1 MTSEP
6 LQIDIISDVMCPWCL
21 VGKRRFEKALA
32 MRPDIAVDVRWRPFL
47 LDPTIPST
55 GIDRQEYLSN
65 KFGGP
70 DRARE
75 IYRTI
80 EQAGEDEGIPFA
92 FDKIKRSP
100 NTIDAH
106 RVIRWASNEGCQ
118 DAVVER
124 LFEMF
129 FIEGLDIGDRA
140 VLREASVEAGMDEKL
155 VTRLLATEEDR
166 DLVEKEVALAREMGV
181 NGVPCF
187 IVGNKY
193 VVMGAE
199 QPETIVGALDRA
211 LQDTLE
217 ETRPTD

>member
-6 LQIDIISDVMCPWCL
+6 IQIDIISDVMCPWCL

-32 MRPDIAVDVRWRPFL
+32 MRPDIAVDVRWRPYQ
-47 LDPTIPST
+47 LDPTIPAA

-75 IYRTI
+75 IYRSI

-92 FDKIKRSP
+92 FDKITKSP
-100 NTIDAH
+100 NTINAH
-106 RVIRWASNEGCQ
+106 RVIRWASSEGCQ

-129 FIEGLDIGDRA
+129 FIEGRDIGDSS
-140 VLREASVEAGMDEKL
+140 VLREAAVEAGMDEEL

-166 DLVEKEVALAREMGV
+166 DLVEKEIALAREMGV

-187 IVGNKY
+187 IVANKY

-199 QPETIVGALDRA
+199 QPETIAGALDRA
-211 LQDTLE
+211 LE
-217 ETRPTD
+217 ELSQEPPASI

>member
-32 MRPDIAVDVRWRPFL
+32 MRPDIEVDVRWRPYQ
-47 LDPTIPST
+47 LDPTIPPT

-70 DRARE
+70 ERAKE
-75 IYRTI
+75 IYSSI
-80 EQAGEDEGIPFA
+80 EKAGEDEGIPFA
-92 FDKIKRSP
+92 FDKIKKSP

-106 RVIRWASNEGCQ
+106 RVIRWASTEGYQ

-129 FIEGLDIGDRA
+129 FLEGRDIGDA
-140 VLREASVEAGMDEKL
+140 DVLREAAVEAGMDEEL
-155 VTRLLATEEDR
+155 IIRLLATEEDR

-187 IVGNKY
+187 IVANKY

-199 QPETIVGALDRA
+199 QPATIVGALDRA
-211 LQDTLE
+211 LQDLSE
-217 ETRPTD
+217 KDVSTD